1 MAKGVG
7 RIKGGSKSKG
17 KRWKK
22 GQSCV
27 TNPSV
32 TTHRQAAAQNRLHP
46 AFRTPN
52 KSGEYDQSRG
62 LII

>member
-1 MAKGVG
+1 MPKGPG
-7 RIKGGSKSKG
+7 RIKGNSKSKG

-32 TTHRQAAAQNRLHP
+32 NTHRQAAAQTRMHP
-46 AFRTPN
+46 AFRSGAI
-52 KSGEYDQSRG
+52 KSGEYSR
-62 LII
+62 